1 MGNDYFQFKQFTL
14 RQSRCAMKV
23 GTDGTLLG
31 AWAGNVQRSTF
42 NVQRS
47 TFNVQR
53 SILDVGTGT
62 GLIALMMAQ
71 RFPEA
76 RVVGIDIDAEAVLQ
90 ARENVAASPFADR
103 IEILHSDFSEW
114 GTTPL
119 TPHLSP
125 LTSHPSPLTSPF
137 SAIVCNP
144 PFFASSLKNPD
155 ARRSLARH
163 ADSTAPTGEGGG
175 GLTYRQLMQ
184 CSRNLLSDD
193 GDLSVIIP
201 VSEQGRM
208 ECEAAL
214 AGFFKSRECMV
225 RTSPRKVPKRVL
237 MAFRKHSTPLERTE
251 LVIGS
256 EAYKELTKDFYL
268 Q

>member
-1 MGNDYFQFKQFTL
+1 MGNDYFEFKQFIL

-31 AWAGNVQRSTF
+31 AWAG

-114 GTTPL
+114 GTTSL

-125 LTSHPSPLTSPF
+125 LTSLF

-237 MAFRKHSTPLERTE
+237 MAFRKHNTPLERTE

-256 EAYKELTKDFYL
+256 EAYRELTKDFYL